1 MTIDFAGLLDAP
13 AYATFGVEATITPVG
28 QAGKTLTVL
37 DQPIEVEDESAA
49 GVLVPS
55 VAPGIRLRLSELAE
69 QGLARADLEKAEV
82 VLGDDLYVV
91 LATRPARNRRELE
104 LILTERS

>member
-1 MTIDFAGLLDAP
+1 MTIDFAGLLETP
-13 AYATFGVEATITPVG
+13 AYATFGIEASITPVG
-28 QAGKTLTVL
+28 QGGKTLTVL
-37 DQPIEVEDESAA
+37 DQSIEVEDEAA
-49 GVLVPS
+49 GGVLVPS
-55 VAPGIRLRLSELAE
+55 VAPVIRLRLSELAE

-82 VLGDDLYVV
+82 LLDETLYVV